1 MKSMLI
7 LVCALCTWP
16 TVSMAQQTLTV
27 QYLYQA
33 CKQPVDSP
41 LWMLCVGLTRGIGT
55 QMSVNGAELSHIKRE
70 GEAAT
75 YLAATGIC
83 AADQRTPPDDVLIQ
97 TFLSWAQTNPERWG
111 EHAEIGVGMAFQ
123 RAWRCE
129 LSK

>member
-7 LVCALCTWP
+7 LICALCTWP
-16 TVSMAQQTLTV
+16 TVSIAQQILTV

-41 LWMLCVGLTRGIGT
+41 PRMLCVGLMRGIGT

-83 AADQRTPPDDVLIQ
+83 AADHRTPPDEMLIQ
-97 TFLSWAQTNPERWG
+97 TFLFWAQTNPQHWG
-111 EHAEIGVGMAFQ
+111 EDAEIGAGIAFQ
-123 RAWRCE
+123 DAWRCK
-129 LSK
+129 LSN